1 MAVPIATL
9 LAAAMLAAIP
19 PVLRAMRIDSTALL
33 RSE

>member
-1 MAVPIATL
+1 MAMPIATL

-19 PVLRAMRIDSTALL
+19 PVLSAMRIDPAALL